1 MNKLISRFMIVVLLT
16 VLTGCTGQPDVERGH
31 AEDDKI
37 TLRIAWW
44 GSQFRNEATIGVIK
58 MYEQQHP
65 NVHIEFEYSGFN
77 EYWKKL
83 APSAAGNVLPDI
95 LQMDVSYLTQYSSL
109 DLLEDLSPYLRQGGI
124 DTLDISESI
133 LSGGRLDDKLYGI
146 SLGVNALSTFYD
158 PEVFKANGIIPPPK
172 SWTWADLDA
181 IGEAIKGKGT
191 YLGTYLTPEQF
202 FSYYLRQQGA
212 SLFSK
217 DGEGLGYAD
226 DRLFTDYFG
235 RMQRLARDKLIYAPD
250 IWMFNIE
257 HPAEDPF
264 YKGQALL
271 GWGYSNQFI
280 STVERYGKPLVIAPM
295 PGPDLARGMFLK
307 PSMFF
312 SMAKSSKHKE
322 EAAKFLDFFVND
334 VEANKLLKGERGVP
348 VSSKVKEELKPFL
361 EPEMIQVVEYIDW
374 VEQNSSPMDP
384 PEPVLT
390 STVVSELRSLYDLL
404 LFGQITPEA
413 AAAEFRLE
421 AVRILQGSREEGL

>member
-1 MNKLISRFMIVVLLT
+1 MGRHISRFMIIVLLT
-16 VLTGCTGQPDVERGH
+16 VLTGCTGQPAGERGH
-31 AEDDKI
+31 TEDENI

-44 GSQFRNEATIGVIK
+44 GGGFRNEATIGVIK

-109 DLLEDLSPYLRQGGI
+109 DLLEDLSPYLHQGGI
-124 DTLDISESI
+124 DPTFISESN
-133 LSGGRLDDKLYGI
+133 LSGGRLDGKLYGI

-158 PEVFKANGIIPPPK
+158 PEVFKANGIAPPAE
-172 SWTWADLDA
+172 SWTWADLDTM
-181 IGEAIKGKGT
+181 GEALKGKGT

-212 SLFSK
+212 SLFST
-217 DGEGLGYAD
+217 DGEGLGYEE

-235 RMQRLARDKLIYAPD
+235 RMQRLARDKLIFAPD
-250 IWMFNIE
+250 IWMFNIKN
-257 HPAEDPF
+257 PAEDPF
-264 YKGQALL
+264 YKGEALL

-280 STVERYGKPLVIAPM
+280 STVERYGKPLAIAPM
-295 PGPDLARGMFLK
+295 PGPDQARGMFLK

-312 SMAKSSKHKE
+312 SMAKSSRHKE

-361 EPEMIQVVEYIDW
+361 EPEMVQVVEYIDW

-390 STVVSELRSLYDLL
+390 SKVVSELRSLYDLL

-413 AAAEFRLE
+413 AAAEFRLKAE
-421 AVRILQGSREEGL
+421 GILKGNYK